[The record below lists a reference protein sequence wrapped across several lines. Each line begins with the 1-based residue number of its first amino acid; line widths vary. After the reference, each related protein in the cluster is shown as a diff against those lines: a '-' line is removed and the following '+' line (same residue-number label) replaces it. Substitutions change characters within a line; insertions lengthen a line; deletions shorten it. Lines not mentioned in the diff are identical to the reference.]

1 MAANVQRLLAAA
13 GGAEVWPVIKANAYS
28 HGAVDAGRAAVEA
41 GATRLCTATLD
52 EARAVRA
59 ELPDVPLLVLSPL
72 SAGEEDGVAEIGGV
86 AVTIGTPE
94 AWVRLRDRHDIDVH
108 VKVDTGMGRWGLAPE
123 LALQVGEEL
132 VRGPRPARLV
142 GLMSHLATADEP
154 DRAFVDLQADRFRA
168 VAEAFPACPR
178 HLANS
183 AAALR
188 YPELAFDAI
197 RPGLAVYGID
207 PMGISGLDHGLQ
219 PVMRWTS
226 TVRSVRT
233 LEPGD
238 STGYGRRY
246 VADRTVRV
254 ALVPIGYA
262 DGYPRRLS
270 GVGEVL
276 IHGRRCPVS
285 ATVSMDQFAVVL
297 PEGLSVVEGDEVVLL
312 GKDGSSL
319 VSAEEIARHVGT
331 VPYEIICGV
340 RATVERGDR
349 EVIG

>member
-1 MAANVQRLLAAA
+1 M
-13 GGAEVWPVIKANAYS
+13 IKANAYS
-28 HGAVDAGRAAVEA
+28 HGAVDVGRAALEG

-72 SAGEEDGVAEIGGV
+72 SAGEEESVAAVGGC
-86 AVTIGTPE
+86 AVTVSTPE
-94 AWVRLRDRHDIDVH
+94 GWRRLRDQHAVDVH
-108 VKVDTGMGRWGLAPE
+108 VKVETGMGRWGLDPE
-123 LALQVGEEL
+123 TALRVGEEL
-132 VRGPRPARLV
+132 AGGPRPERLA

-154 DRAFVDLQADRFRA
+154 DRSFVDLQADRFRA
-168 VAEAFPACPR
+168 IAEVFPPCPR

-188 YPELAFDAI
+188 YPDLAFDAI
-197 RPGLAVYGID
+197 RPGLATYGID

-238 STGYGRRY
+238 STGYGRRLI
-246 VADRTVRV
+246 AERMCRV
-254 ALVPIGYA
+254 ALIPIGYA

-270 GVGEVL
+270 GVGEGL
-276 IHGRRCPVS
+276 IKGRRCAAA

-297 PEGLSVVEGDEVVLL
+297 PDDLDVVEGDEVVLL
-312 GKDGSSL
+312 GKDGTSL

-349 EVIG
+349 EVVG

>member
-1 MAANVQRLLAAA
+1 M
-13 GGAEVWPVIKANAYS
+13 IKANAYS
-28 HGAVDAGRAAVEA
+28 HGAADVGRAAFEG
-41 GATRLCTATLD
+41 GATCLCTATLD

-72 SAGEEDGVAEIGGV
+72 SAGEEASVAAVGGC
-86 AVTIGTPE
+86 AVTVSTPE
-94 AWVRLRDRHDIDVH
+94 GWQRLRDQHAVDVH
-108 VKVDTGMGRWGLAPE
+108 VKVETGMGRWGLDPE
-123 LALQVGEEL
+123 TALRVGEEL
-132 VRGPRPARLV
+132 ASGPRPERLA

-154 DRAFVDLQADRFRA
+154 DRSFVDLQAERFRA
-168 VAEAFPACPR
+168 IAEAFPPCPR

-188 YPELAFDAI
+188 YPDLAFDAI
-197 RPGLAVYGID
+197 RPGLAIYGID

-226 TVRSVRT
+226 TVRSVRP

-238 STGYGRRY
+238 STGYGRRLI
-246 VADRTVRV
+246 AERRCRV
-254 ALVPIGYA
+254 ALIPIGYA

-276 IHGRRCPVS
+276 IKGRRCAAA
-285 ATVSMDQFAVVL
+285 ATVSMDQFGVVL
-297 PEGLSVVEGDEVVLL
+297 PDDLDVVEGDEVVLL
-312 GKDGSSL
+312 GKDGTSL

-349 EVIG
+349 EVVG

>member
-1 MAANVQRLLAAA
+1 M
-13 GGAEVWPVIKANAYS
+13 IKANAYS
-28 HGAVDAGRAAVEA
+28 HGAADVGRAALEG

-72 SAGEEDGVAEIGGV
+72 SAGEEESVAAVGGC
-86 AVTIGTPE
+86 AVTVSTPE
-94 AWVRLRDRHDIDVH
+94 GWQRLRDQHAVDVH
-108 VKVDTGMGRWGLAPE
+108 VKVETGMGRWGLDPE
-123 LALQVGEEL
+123 TALRVGEEL
-132 VRGPRPARLV
+132 ASGPRPERLA

-154 DRAFVDLQADRFRA
+154 DRSFVDLQAERFRA
-168 VAEAFPACPR
+168 MAEAFPPCPR

-188 YPELAFDAI
+188 YPDLAFDAI
-197 RPGLAVYGID
+197 RPGLAIYGID

-238 STGYGRRY
+238 STGYGRRLI
-246 VADRTVRV
+246 AERRCRV
-254 ALVPIGYA
+254 ALIPIGYA

-276 IHGRRCPVS
+276 IKGRRCAAA

-297 PEGLSVVEGDEVVLL
+297 PDDLEVVEGDEVVLL
-312 GKDGSSL
+312 GKDGTSL

-349 EVIG
+349 EVVG

>member
-1 MAANVQRLLAAA
+1 M
-13 GGAEVWPVIKANAYS
+13 IKANAYS
-28 HGAVDAGRAAVEA
+28 HGAADVGRAAFEG

-72 SAGEEDGVAEIGGV
+72 SAGEEASVAAVGGC
-86 AVTIGTPE
+86 AVTVSTPE
-94 AWVRLRDRHDIDVH
+94 GWQRLRDQHAVDVH
-108 VKVDTGMGRWGLAPE
+108 VKVETGMGRWGLDPE
-123 LALQVGEEL
+123 TALRVGEEL
-132 VRGPRPARLV
+132 ASGPRPERLA

-154 DRAFVDLQADRFRA
+154 DRSFVDLQAERFRA
-168 VAEAFPACPR
+168 IAEAFPPCPR

-188 YPELAFDAI
+188 YPDLAFDAI
-197 RPGLAVYGID
+197 RPGLAIYGID

-226 TVRSVRT
+226 TVRSVRP

-238 STGYGRRY
+238 STGYGRRLI
-246 VADRTVRV
+246 AERRCRV
-254 ALVPIGYA
+254 ALIPIGYA

-276 IHGRRCPVS
+276 IKGRRCAAA
-285 ATVSMDQFAVVL
+285 ATVSMDQFGVVL
-297 PEGLSVVEGDEVVLL
+297 PDDLDVVEGDEVVLL
-312 GKDGSSL
+312 GKDGTSL

-349 EVIG
+349 EVVG

>member
-1 MAANVQRLLAAA
+1 M
-13 GGAEVWPVIKANAYS
+13 IKANAYS
-28 HGAVDAGRAAVEA
+28 HGAADVGRAAFEG

-59 ELPDVPLLVLSPL
+59 ELHDVPLLVLSPL
-72 SAGEEDGVAEIGGV
+72 SAGEEASVAAVGGC
-86 AVTIGTPE
+86 AVTVSTPE
-94 AWVRLRDRHDIDVH
+94 GWQRLRDQHAVDVH
-108 VKVDTGMGRWGLAPE
+108 VKVETGMGRWGLDPE
-123 LALQVGEEL
+123 TALRVGEEL
-132 VRGPRPARLV
+132 ASGPRPERLA

-154 DRAFVDLQADRFRA
+154 DRSFVDLQAERFRA
-168 VAEAFPACPR
+168 IAEAFPPCPR

-188 YPELAFDAI
+188 YPDLAFDAI
-197 RPGLAVYGID
+197 RPGLAIYGID

-226 TVRSVRT
+226 TVRSVRP

-238 STGYGRRY
+238 STGYGRRLI
-246 VADRTVRV
+246 AERRCRV
-254 ALVPIGYA
+254 ALIPIGYA

-276 IHGRRCPVS
+276 IKGRRCAAA
-285 ATVSMDQFAVVL
+285 ATVSMDQFGVVL
-297 PEGLSVVEGDEVVLL
+297 PDDLDVVEGDEVVLL
-312 GKDGSSL
+312 GKDGTSL

-349 EVIG
+349 EVVG